1 MNKSR
6 SKTISILLIAGI
18 AISSLGSCSST
29 VTNQVNQ
36 NLPLPTTAET
46 VSPGLKVISE
56 VHVDTRLEDLT
67 MTTPA
72 LSFPVSAYV
81 LLPTNYNQN
90 PTKRYPVIY
99 VLHGGSPGPNTGLE
113 YREWID
119 AGAIVQDTANLDVI
133 CVFPQA
139 GSGGWYTNWF
149 NNGKGGSPEWET
161 FHVDQLV
168 PYVDQTYRTISNRNG
183 RALLGESMGGYGV
196 MEYASRH
203 PDLFGT
209 AAAFSGAVDIG
220 NPPEIAGPKASLIVG
235 IMASGD
241 GGTPTSPFGSFENN
255 EIVWR
260 NHDPADLVQ
269 NLKDTNLYL
278 YCGNGT
284 PGPLDTPETVSD
296 FSKGIE
302 QIVYESNL
310 GFEEQLAAYHIPAF
324 IDNYGAGTHSWP
336 YWRRDLIDVLPR
348 IMNDFKSTKPWP
360 NQVTYTTADS
370 SFSQWGYS
378 VSFQRKVSEFATLS
392 EAGESGFNLSGS
404 GIAVVTTPTFYPPT
418 SNHSVAVTA
427 IVSNQHSSET
437 QIVKSDSEGR
447 LTVTINLGPS
457 NSITEYSPGWSLKDT
472 KVFQVKVTIK

>member
-1 MNKSR
+1 MSKSWL
-6 SKTISILLIAGI
+6 KVATMFLVTGI
-18 AISSLGSCSST
+18 AMSALGSCSSN
-29 VTNQVNQ
+29 VVKPVNQ
-36 NLPLPTTAET
+36 NAPLPIIPET
-46 VSPGLKVISE
+46 VSPGLKVIKE
-56 VHVDTRLEDLT
+56 VQVNSRLQDLT

-72 LSFPVSAYV
+72 LSFPVNAYV
-81 LLPTNYNQN
+81 LLPTNYNQD

-119 AGAIVQDTANLDVI
+119 AGGIAQGTANLDVI

-149 NNGKGGSPEWET
+149 NNGKGGSPMWET

-168 PYVDQTYRTISNRNG
+168 PYIDQTYRTIANRNG
-183 RALLGESMGGYGV
+183 RALMGESMGGYGV
-196 MEYASRH
+196 MEYAARH

-241 GGTPTSPFGSFENN
+241 GGTPTSPFGSFEKN

-284 PGPLDTPETVSD
+284 PGPLDTPGTVSD

-310 GFEEQLAAYHIPAF
+310 GFEMQLATYHIPAF
-324 IDNYGAGTHSWP
+324 VDNYGAGTHSWP
-336 YWRRDLIDVLPR
+336 YWRRDLLDVLPR

-360 NQVTYTTADS
+360 DQVTFTTADP

-392 EAGESGFNLSGS
+392 DAGQSGFNLSGS
-404 GIAVVTTPTFYPPT
+404 GTAVLATPAFYSPA
-418 SNHSVAVTA
+418 SNYSAT
-427 IVSNQHSSET
+427 ITILGSNQHSSET

-447 LTVTINLGPS
+447 LTFTIKLGPS
-457 NSITEYSPGWSLKDT
+457 NSITEYSPGWTLKDT
-472 KVFQVKVTIK
+472 KGFQVKVTIS